1 MDDKTPKR
9 KRGVRPYAPSW
20 IDRFTGW
27 IERLPGPSWPYY
39 LGLALVLFAAQA
51 VTVWLEGA
59 PYADALPVLGFLTG
73 MIAFFLMLCH
83 YLDAR
88 AGAALATLRR
98 VLKADGDAYEL
109 LHYRVT
115 TLPAFPTLL
124 ASLVLL
130 GIPFLNEAIGGEP
143 YRIPALDPFPISAT
157 LLRVVYLVCWMFF
170 GAFIYHTLHQLR
182 QVYRIYTK
190 HTQIDLF
197 RMGPLYAFSSVA
209 ALSAIGLTIPP
220 YSFSILTGV
229 PLANPSMLG
238 FILPITA
245 LALLAFVWP
254 MLGAH
259 RLLTQE
265 KGRLL
270 EEATLRFEDLLVDL
284 HRRVDDK
291 KLEGIGGLNTAMVS
305 LELELKTIGS
315 IPTWPWQPETARL
328 LITALALPL
337 GLWMVQFA
345 LQGILSK

>member
-1 MDDKTPKR
+1 
-9 KRGVRPYAPSW
+9 
-20 IDRFTGW
+20 
-27 IERLPGPSWPYY
+27 
-39 LGLALVLFAAQA
+39 
-51 VTVWLEGA
+51 
-59 PYADALPVLGFLTG
+59 
-73 MIAFFLMLCH
+73 
-83 YLDAR
+83 
-88 AGAALATLRR
+88 
-98 VLKADGDAYEL
+98 
-109 LHYRVT
+109 
-115 TLPAFPTLL
+115 
-124 ASLVLL
+124 
-130 GIPFLNEAIGGEP
+130 
-143 YRIPALDPFPISAT
+143 
-157 LLRVVYLVCWMFF
+157 
-170 GAFIYHTLHQLR
+170 
-182 QVYRIYTK
+182 
-190 HTQIDLF
+190 
-197 RMGPLYAFSSVA
+197 
-209 ALSAIGLTIPP
+209 
-220 YSFSILTGV
+220 
-229 PLANPSMLG
+229 
-238 FILPITA
+238 LPITA